1 VGLVLAALL
10 TLLTATGCGGSDEPD
25 EASESSPG
33 GSGAPTPDP
42 PRTSAPASPSPSAA
56 DGRSVAACEDGDCQI
71 LVTEPVTVRF
81 RTPSGATATLQVTEV
96 GPNEVAYT
104 LKSGQGQAKGSARGA
119 GQGCVTAFR
128 ANGSG
133 TSCGGMGDGAKPSP
147 VPDAVVIQAATGGD
161 GTARLDIVSP

>member
-1 VGLVLAALL
+1 
-10 TLLTATGCGGSDEPD
+10 
-25 EASESSPG
+25 
-33 GSGAPTPDP
+33 
-42 PRTSAPASPSPSAA
+42 
-56 DGRSVAACEDGDCQI
+56 
-71 LVTEPVTVRF
+71 VTEPVTVRF